1 MLIHLAAVLVGLVLL
16 VWSADRFVVG
26 ACVTAER
33 LGVPVLVIGMLLMGF
48 GTSAPEM
55 LVSLQASLEGN
66 PGLAVGNVIGSNIT
80 NIALI
85 LGLTALLSPIVV
97 ASGLIRRELP
107 LLLVIT
113 LIVVILLINL
123 QLAAW
128 KGLVLLVLLLA
139 FISYS
144 YWLTRQGQSDALLD
158 EVNDV
163 LQPMSKGKA
172 VMWMLLGLVL
182 LVVSAR
188 LLVWGAVELALTLG
202 ISDLVIGLTLV
213 AIGTS
218 LPELAASIAAARR
231 KQADLVIGNVIGSN
245 MFNMLAV
252 LPIPALLGRG
262 YLDQELLHRD
272 LPVMVGLTLL
282 LLVFSLGIKGR
293 QGRIN
298 RYEGAT
304 LLLCFAGYQWWLFS

>member
-1 MLIHLAAVLVGLVLL
+1 MIIHLAAVFVGLALL

-55 LVSLQASLEGN
+55 LVSLQASLDGN

-85 LGLTALLSPIVV
+85 LGLTALLSPIAV

-107 LLLVIT
+107 LLLGITVIAA
-113 LIVVILLINL
+113 LLLLDL
-123 QLAAW
+123 QLAVW
-128 KGLVLLVLLLA
+128 KGVLLLFLLVA
-139 FISYS
+139 FIAYS
-144 YWLTRQGQSDALLD
+144 YWLTRQGKSDALLD

-163 LQPMSKGKA
+163 LQPMSKGTA
-172 VMWMLLGLVL
+172 LMWMLVGLVL

-188 LLVWGAVELALTLG
+188 LLVWGAVELAVALG
-202 ISDLVIGLTLV
+202 VSDLVIGLTLV

-231 KQADLVIGNVIGSN
+231 NQVDLVIGNVIGSN
-245 MFNMLAV
+245 IFNLLAV
-252 LPIPALLGRG
+252 LPIPLLLSSSALDQALL
-262 YLDQELLHRD
+262 LRD
-272 LPVMVGLTLL
+272 LPVMLGLTFV
-282 LLVFSLGIKGR
+282 LLVVSLGIKK

-298 RYEGAT
+298 RYEGAA
-304 LLLCFAGYQWWLFS
+304 LLLCFVGYQWWLFG